1 MGVRTPKSELARKV
15 MGEYTFRT
23 HEGQSFAT
31 CRYCGLE
38 YVYNITRLTTHFT
51 GDHEPRGGALQP
63 RKGSVKHVKVCGS
76 VPYAVKEAI
85 RSLHRNKTSK
95 QREIR
100 EDSERQSASA
110 MPDEE
115 DRDIQREFAR
125 TLLEENLS
133 NTPANE
139 PTPSQRS
146 THTSPSTAANVSAN
160 LPRNPSPLSD
170 TTSSRRHIQQPL
182 RPMMDAAQR
191 KIADEK
197 WSMALSVM
205 GLPFRTLAH
214 PMFREAYN
222 FSSKLPGYKFP
233 SSTALRTT
241 LLDKNFNDVKKTA
254 EQNMW
259 GHNFCVRATVSCDGW
274 TNRNGRPQVNL
285 VIVNRYGEMVYDHAD
300 GSNVTKDAKW
310 VAANMIKV
318 IREVGPKNVLQFT
331 ADNAAV
337 NSLAGQIVRAEFP
350 HIVFGGCV
358 AHGIDLLF
366 EDMAK
371 LPWIKAIFSKCNEVV
386 CFIKNSHQPH
396 TMLMDFF
403 SDGATL
409 LKPGITRFA
418 TSIIMLDRT
427 FHLEHCLKRMVV
439 SERWKTWAT
448 DSRRPSKTRIKAER
462 IKQIIL
468 DDTYWNKCHD
478 VLLMVEPVYRLL
490 RQVDAHKD
498 FMGRIFWE
506 SWETQESIRNLWK
519 HSERH
524 ELYGWDYI
532 LEDFQE
538 YIQVY
543 GEGILGYECD
553 GDELKIWME
562 KCNDELESIACQNA
576 AVWTLPYKEKALS
589 EKTKNNPLA
598 WWGICGKAAPNLRMV
613 AMDVLGLT
621 TVASACE
628 RGWSS
633 YGFVHNKLRNRL
645 AMHRQHKLVY
655 ILHNA
660 RINGIDSKRHR
671 KTARLLNTY
680 YTSRVQQTIL
690 KRRHGSEYGASGDV
704 RDAWIPDRTIEE
716 NKFSAETGG
725 NLDDT
730 RLGFDAREEVLDDE
744 ILDDMRTRAEA
755 STADAINNE
764 YELGGDGIFDESRE
778 QPLRHLDDLRDE
790 DFVDEDVPPPSDTF
804 DTDFETDDMN
814 PNHLHGRSFVSQSD
828 NDTGDE
834 SILLEVD
841 TTTAL
846 RCGVGCIE
854 LDDLNQR
861 FPRRRLPRVR
871 LNEPG
876 VLLSTNKLRDLV
888 EIYSVPKTSGN
899 SAKHQQQPSRFRPS
913 SGESTSP
920 RPSKVRRTDNT
931 NQTPEYAVPKNP
943 VTSTSEDPPQASPL
957 SIPNTHLSTNPPD
970 DTIHSSPERRR
981 SGRPLS
987 PVNYKEAF

>member
-1 MGVRTPKSELARKV
+1 
-15 MGEYTFRT
+15 
-23 HEGQSFAT
+23 
-31 CRYCGLE
+31 
-38 YVYNITRLTTHFT
+38 
-51 GDHEPRGGALQP
+51 
-63 RKGSVKHVKVCGS
+63 
-76 VPYAVKEAI
+76 
-85 RSLHRNKTSK
+85 
-95 QREIR
+95 
-100 EDSERQSASA
+100 
-110 MPDEE
+110 
-115 DRDIQREFAR
+115 
-125 TLLEENLS
+125 
-133 NTPANE
+133 
-139 PTPSQRS
+139 
-146 THTSPSTAANVSAN
+146 
-160 LPRNPSPLSD
+160 
-170 TTSSRRHIQQPL
+170 
-182 RPMMDAAQR
+182 
-191 KIADEK
+191 
-197 WSMALSVM
+197 
-205 GLPFRTLAH
+205 
-214 PMFREAYN
+214 
-222 FSSKLPGYKFP
+222 
-233 SSTALRTT
+233 
-241 LLDKNFNDVKKTA
+241 
-254 EQNMW
+254 
-259 GHNFCVRATVSCDGW
+259 
-274 TNRNGRPQVNL
+274 
-285 VIVNRYGEMVYDHAD
+285 MVYDHAD

-310 VAANMIKV
+310 VAANMIRV

-337 NSLAGQIVRAEFP
+337 NTLAGQIVRAEFP

-371 LPWIKAIFSKCNEVV
+371 R
-386 CFIKNSHQPH
+386 
-396 TMLMDFF
+396 
-403 SDGATL
+403 L

-448 DSRRPSKTRIKAER
+448 DSRRPSKTRIKAES

-506 SWETQESIRNLWK
+506 SWETQESIRDLWK
-519 HSERH
+519 HSGLKSNLLSKVRCDEVLLLFRLRWDKWHNIIHSTAMLLHPSYLFDPERH

-633 YGFVHNKLRNRL
+633 Y
-645 AMHRQHKLVY
+645 
-655 ILHNA
+655 
-660 RINGIDSKRHR
+660 
-671 KTARLLNTY
+671 
-680 YTSRVQQTIL
+680 
-690 KRRHGSEYGASGDV
+690 EYGASGDV

-755 STADAINNE
+755 STADAIDNE

-790 DFVDEDVPPPSDTF
+790 DFVDEDVPPPTDTF

-854 LDDLNQR
+854 LDDLNR
-861 FPRRRLPRVR
+861 GF
-871 LNEPG
+871 
-876 VLLSTNKLRDLV
+876 LV
-888 EIYSVPKTSGN
+888 VGYRG
-899 SAKHQQQPSRFRPS
+899 PS
-913 SGESTSP
+913 SGESTNP

>member
-125 TLLEENLS
+125 TILEENLS

-139 PTPSQRS
+139 PAPSQRS

-170 TTSSRRHIQQPL
+170 ITSSRRHIQQPL

-259 GHNFCVRATVSCDGW
+259 GHNFCVRGTVSCDGW

-310 VAANMIKV
+310 VAANMIRV

-337 NSLAGQIVRAEFP
+337 NTLAGQIVRAEFP

-371 LPWIKAIFSKCNEVV
+371 LPWIKAIFSKCNEIV

-448 DSRRPSKTRIKAER
+448 DSRRPSKTRIKAES

-506 SWETQESIRNLWK
+506 SWETQESIRDLWK
-519 HSERH
+519 HSGLKSNLLSKVRCDEVLLLFRLRWDKWHNIIHSTAMLLHPSYLFDPERH

-598 WWGICGKAAPNLRMV
+598 WWAICGKAAPNLRVV

-690 KRRHGSEYGASGDV
+690 RRRHGSEYGASGDV

-716 NKFSAETGG
+716 NKFAAETGG

-755 STADAINNE
+755 STADAIDNE

-790 DFVDEDVPPPSDTF
+790 DFVDEDVPPPTDTF

-899 SAKHQQQPSRFRPS
+899 SAKHQQQHLD
-913 SGESTSP
+913 SGLL
-920 RPSKVRRTDNT
+920 
-931 NQTPEYAVPKNP
+931 PENP
-943 VTSTSEDPPQASPL
+943 ATLDL
-957 SIPNTHLSTNPPD
+957 R
-970 DTIHSSPERRR
+970 RRR

>member
-1 MGVRTPKSELARKV
+1 MADQAEAQDTQDQTAGNDDATPSIPGRDMGRQTILPFGSRPTPQQQDVNYHDMGVRTPKSELARKV

-63 RKGSVKHVKVCGS
+63 RKGSVKHVKVCGF
-76 VPYAVKEAI
+76 VPYAVKETI

-125 TLLEENLS
+125 TILEENLS

-139 PTPSQRS
+139 LAPSQRS

-170 TTSSRRHIQQPL
+170 ITSSRRHIQQPL
-182 RPMMDAAQR
+182 KPMMDAAQR

-197 WSMALSVM
+197 WSMALFVM

-259 GHNFCVRATVSCDGW
+259 GHNFCVRATVSCDRW

-300 GSNVTKDAKW
+300 VSNVTKDAKW
-310 VAANMIKV
+310 VAANMIRV

-331 ADNAAV
+331 ADNVAV
-337 NSLAGQIVRAEFP
+337 NTLARQIVRAEFP

-358 AHGIDLLF
+358 AHWIDLLF

-371 LPWIKAIFSKCNEVV
+371 LPWIKAIFSKCNEIV

-448 DSRRPSKTRIKAER
+448 DSRRPSKTMIKAES

-478 VLLMVEPVYRLL
+478 VLLMVEPIYRLL

-506 SWETQESIRNLWK
+506 SWETQESIRDLWK
-519 HSERH
+519 HSGLKSNLLSKVRCDEVLLLFRLCWDKWHNIIHSTAMFLHPSYLFDPERH

-543 GEGILGYECD
+543 GEEILGYECD

-598 WWGICGKAAPNLRMV
+598 WWAICGKAAPNLRVV

-621 TVASACE
+621 TVASAYE

-633 YGFVHNKLRNRL
+633 Y
-645 AMHRQHKLVY
+645 
-655 ILHNA
+655 
-660 RINGIDSKRHR
+660 
-671 KTARLLNTY
+671 
-680 YTSRVQQTIL
+680 
-690 KRRHGSEYGASGDV
+690 
-704 RDAWIPDRTIEE
+704 
-716 NKFSAETGG
+716 
-725 NLDDT
+725 
-730 RLGFDAREEVLDDE
+730 
-744 ILDDMRTRAEA
+744 DDMRTRAEA
-755 STADAINNE
+755 SMADAIDNE

-790 DFVDEDVPPPSDTF
+790 DFVDEDVPPPIDTF

-814 PNHLHGRSFVSQSD
+814 PNHFHDRSFVSQSD
-828 NDTGDE
+828 NDTCDE

-899 SAKHQQQPSRFRPS
+899 SAKHQQQQSRFRPS
-913 SGESTSP
+913 SGESSNP
-920 RPSKVRRTDNT
+920 RPSKVRRTDT
-931 NQTPEYAVPKNP
+931 TYKTPEYAVPKNP

>member
-15 MGEYTFRT
+15 MGEYTFGT

-51 GDHEPRGGALQP
+51 GDHEPRGGALQS

-76 VPYAVKEAI
+76 VTYAVKEAI

-100 EDSERQSASA
+100 EESERQSASA

-115 DRDIQREFAR
+115 DGDLQREFAR
-125 TLLEENLS
+125 TILEENLS
-133 NTPANE
+133 NSPANDLAH
-139 PTPSQRS
+139 SQRS
-146 THTSPSTAANVSAN
+146 THTTPSTAANVSAN

-170 TTSSRRHIQQPL
+170 TMSSRRHIQQPL
-182 RPMMDAAQR
+182 RPMMDAVQR
-191 KIADEK
+191 KIANEK

-205 GLPFRTLAH
+205 GLPFKTLAH
-214 PMFREAYN
+214 PMFKEAYN
-222 FSSKLPGYKFP
+222 FLSKLPGYTFP
-233 SSTALRTT
+233 CSTALRTT
-241 LLDKNFNDVKKTA
+241 MLDKNYNDVKKTT

-285 VIVNRYGEMVYDHAD
+285 VVVNRYGEMVYDHAD

-310 VAANMIKV
+310 VAVNMIKV
-318 IREVGPKNVLQFT
+318 IREIGPKNVLQFT
-331 ADNAAV
+331 VDNAV
-337 NSLAGQIVRAEFP
+337 LNSLAGQIIRAEFP

-358 AHGIDLLF
+358 AHEIDLLF

-371 LPWIKAIFSKCNEVV
+371 LPWIKAIFSECNDIV

-409 LKPGITRFA
+409 LKPGITCFA
-418 TSIIMLDRT
+418 TNIIMLDRT
-427 FHLEHCLKRMVV
+427 YHLEQCLKRMVV

-448 DSRRPSKTRIKAER
+448 DSRRPSKTRIKAES

-468 DDTYWNKCHD
+468 DDTFWNKCHD

-498 FMGRIFWE
+498 FMGRIFWD
-506 SWETQESIRNLWK
+506 SWEAQESIRDLWK
-519 HSERH
+519 HSSLKSNLLSKVRCDEVLLLFQLRWDKWHNIIHSTTMLLHPSYLFDPKRH

-538 YIQVY
+538 YIKVY
-543 GEGILGYECD
+543 GEGILGYE
-553 GDELKIWME
+553 
-562 KCNDELESIACQNA
+562 S
-576 AVWTLPYKEKALS
+576 
-589 EKTKNNPLA
+589 
-598 WWGICGKAAPNLRMV
+598 PNLRMV

-621 TVASACE
+621 TVALTCE

-645 AMHRQHKLVY
+645 VMHRQHKLVY

-671 KTARLLNTY
+671 KTTRLLNTY

-690 KRRHGSEYGASGDV
+690 RRPHGSEYGASEDV
-704 RDAWIPDRTIEE
+704 RDAWIPDSTIEE
-716 NKFSAETGG
+716 NKFSAETRR

-730 RLGFDAREEVLDDE
+730 RLDFDAQEVVLDDE

-755 STADAINNE
+755 STADAE
-764 YELGGDGIFDESRE
+764 
-778 QPLRHLDDLRDE
+778 
-790 DFVDEDVPPPSDTF
+790 
-804 DTDFETDDMN
+804 
-814 PNHLHGRSFVSQSD
+814 
-828 NDTGDE
+828 
-834 SILLEVD
+834 
-841 TTTAL
+841 
-846 RCGVGCIE
+846 
-854 LDDLNQR
+854 
-861 FPRRRLPRVR
+861 
-871 LNEPG
+871 
-876 VLLSTNKLRDLV
+876 
-888 EIYSVPKTSGN
+888 
-899 SAKHQQQPSRFRPS
+899 
-913 SGESTSP
+913 
-920 RPSKVRRTDNT
+920 
-931 NQTPEYAVPKNP
+931 
-943 VTSTSEDPPQASPL
+943 
-957 SIPNTHLSTNPPD
+957 
-970 DTIHSSPERRR
+970 
-981 SGRPLS
+981 
-987 PVNYKEAF
+987 

>member
-76 VPYAVKEAI
+76 VPYVVKEAI

-170 TTSSRRHIQQPL
+170 ITSSRRHIQQPL

-259 GHNFCVRATVSCDGW
+259 SHNFCVRATVSCDGW

-300 GSNVTKDAKW
+300 GSNVTKNAKW

-331 ADNAAV
+331 ADNNV
-337 NSLAGQIVRAEFP
+337 TNF
-350 HIVFGGCV
+350 
-358 AHGIDLLF
+358 
-366 EDMAK
+366 
-371 LPWIKAIFSKCNEVV
+371 
-386 CFIKNSHQPH
+386 
-396 TMLMDFF
+396 MD
-403 SDGATL
+403 
-409 LKPGITRFA
+409 GITSWR
-418 TSIIMLDRT
+418 TSKNI
-427 FHLEHCLKRMVV
+427 
-439 SERWKTWAT
+439 
-448 DSRRPSKTRIKAER
+448 SKYMEK
-462 IKQIIL
+462 
-468 DDTYWNKCHD
+468 
-478 VLLMVEPVYRLL
+478 
-490 RQVDAHKD
+490 
-498 FMGRIFWE
+498 G
-506 SWETQESIRNLWK
+506 SW
-519 HSERH
+519 
-524 ELYGWDYI
+524 
-532 LEDFQE
+532 
-538 YIQVY
+538 V
-543 GEGILGYECD
+543 YECD

-562 KCNDELESIACQNA
+562 KCNDELESIVCQNA

-598 WWGICGKAAPNLRMV
+598 C
-613 AMDVLGLT
+613 
-621 TVASACE
+621 
-628 RGWSS
+628 
-633 YGFVHNKLRNRL
+633 
-645 AMHRQHKLVY
+645 
-655 ILHNA
+655 
-660 RINGIDSKRHR
+660 KRHR
-671 KTARLLNTY
+671 KIARLLNTY

-716 NKFSAETGG
+716 NKFFAETRG

-764 YELGGDGIFDESRE
+764 YELGGDGILDESRE

-804 DTDFETDDMN
+804 DTNFETDDMN
-814 PNHLHGRSFVSQSD
+814 PNHLHGRSFVSQSN

-899 SAKHQQQPSRFRPS
+899 SSKHQQQPSRFRPS
-913 SGESTSP
+913 SGESTSL